1 MLTKVLLACSAAALN
16 RGNSRGIQSH
26 RTIRVWDRVRPS
38 LWHSLASLEQSL
50 MDVEVMARRVFSP
63 RFPPFAP
70 FTPDM
75 LPKLHD
81 DDDDFFKDL
90 PIKRPEQAT
99 KETLEAAAPKYSAS
113 SPSEKEGTEAALD
126 KKEPSSGAAGTV
138 PHPSYTSY
146 SYTYSTVL
154 DHSGHRVGTTRRRY
168 EDSTGRLKATHERE
182 IDGKKLKMAWQRSN
196 TQDEGG
202 HETTCSSG
210 SPEQFEKEWAETP
223 FGRSEEEE
231 LTKWMEDRERSVY
244 EAFGMEYSP
253 QESMEN
259 FLQSETTPEERK
271 VVGEGSLERKETI
284 QKMSKRQEE
293 ETTLP
298 RFTS

>member
-1 MLTKVLLACSAAALN
+1 M
-16 RGNSRGIQSH
+16 
-26 RTIRVWDRVRPS
+26 WDRVQPS

-50 MDVEVMARRVFSP
+50 MDVEAMARRVFSP

-70 FTPDM
+70 FTPDS
-75 LPKLHD
+75 LPKLY

-113 SPSEKEGTEAALD
+113 R
-126 KKEPSSGAAGTV
+126 TV

-154 DHSGHRVGTTRRRY
+154 DHNGHRVGSTRRRY

-182 IDGKKLKMAWQRSN
+182 IDGKKMKMVWQRSN

-202 HETTCSSG
+202 HEATCSSG
-210 SPEQFEKEWAETP
+210 SPEEFEKEWVETP

-231 LTKWMEDRERSVY
+231 LAKWMEDRERSVY

-259 FLQSETTPEERK
+259 YLQSETTPEERK
-271 VVGEGSLERKETI
+271 VVEDGSLERKETI

-293 ETTLP
+293 ETTP
-298 RFTS
+298 PQFTS